1 MQYTGTS
8 GRTKTRDAHVST
20 LLNKLDGITA
30 GTVVASKFLMV
41 DSSYGLTGMG
51 KIQFTRAGTTVGAA
65 AASAVIA
72 GVGTNDSPCI
82 SSAADAKFLE
92 FRCSTTKAGAS
103 DSRGMYL
110 RLAFDGEHASAG
122 GEALRAFS
130 MVNENIGT
138 AHGAHIS
145 LGFKDEAG
153 GSECSGLGVAVRGT
167 LHIPNKASW
176 APTGTYAAGMF
187 EIYSDGTA
195 SDPAGMTEL
204 SVLRLC
210 NSGHSTGAADV
221 DTDAYLFSVQGF
233 TAAADLT
240 KVITT
245 ASLSELNTGGT
256 IGLRI
261 KVGSDV
267 YWLTAVANAS
277 WN

>member
-8 GRTKTRDAHVST
+8 GRTKQRDAHVST

-72 GVGTNDSPCI
+72 GVGTDTSPCI
-82 SSAADAKFLE
+82 SSAANAKFLE

-145 LGFKDEAG
+145 LGFKAEAG

-167 LHIPNKASW
+167 LHIPAIASW
-176 APTGTYAAGMF
+176 APTGTYAALQA
-187 EIYSDGTA
+187 EVYADGAT

-204 SVLRLC
+204 SFIRVV
-210 NSGHSTGAADV
+210 SGGNSTGRADI
-221 DTDAYLFSVQGF
+221 DDDAHIFSFQGF
-233 TAAADLT
+233 TAASG
-240 KVITT
+240 T
-245 ASLSELNTGGT
+245 AHAISSTSLAELPGSS
-256 IGLRI
+256 IGFRCV
-261 KVGSDV
+261 VGSTV
-267 YWLTAVANAS
+267 YYIPAVVS
-277 WN
+277 TEWN